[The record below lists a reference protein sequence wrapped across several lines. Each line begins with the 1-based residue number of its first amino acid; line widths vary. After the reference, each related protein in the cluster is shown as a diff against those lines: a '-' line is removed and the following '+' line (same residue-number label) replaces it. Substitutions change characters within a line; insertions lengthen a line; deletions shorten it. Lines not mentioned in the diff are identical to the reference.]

1 MDIGK
6 HWRAI
11 IDSAQDGIIIVDARG
26 NFIAANHSAQLMT
39 GYSEA
44 ELRGQSC
51 RMLNCTGC
59 KLIGQ
64 GAGKQW
70 CGLFS
75 AGLIRD
81 KKCMITAANNRAIPI
96 VKTATVLFDDKG
108 KIVGAVETLKDIS
121 ENIGYKNE
129 LASIRRIYHIDD
141 GFHGIVG
148 RTPIMQNLFEHIE
161 SVASLDTPVMIL
173 GESGTG
179 KEMVAKALHE
189 TGNRADKPFIKVN
202 CAALSESILE
212 SELFGHVKGA
222 YTGAD
227 VDRVG
232 RFEAAH
238 TGTIFLDEI
247 GDIPLS
253 VQVKLLRV
261 LEERMIQRVG
271 ENRSIP
277 IDVRII
283 TATNKNLEV
292 LIEQEKFR
300 EDLFFRIN
308 VFPVT
313 CPALRLR
320 RDDITLIIQHFISI
334 HAEKTGKN
342 ILGFTPEA
350 MRAMVSYSWPGNI
363 RELRNA
369 VEYAFVLAKGKS
381 VRPEHLPEKVVNQ
394 GGTFSLSPQKTA
406 VAEAAQSE
414 GRLKR
419 ENQIKEGQVAEP
431 GHFSPPDTAVV
442 VKQSARDSLIH
453 ALKQADG
460 NQTRAAEYLG
470 VSRVTVWKRMKKYKI
485 TVKNR

>member
-1 MDIGK
+1 MNIGK
-6 HWRAI
+6 QWRPI
-11 IDSAQDGIIIVDARG
+11 IDSVQDGIIIVDAQG

-39 GYSEA
+39 GYTE
-44 ELRGQSC
+44 ENLKGRSC
-51 RMLNCTGC
+51 RLLNCTGC
-59 KLIGQ
+59 EIKGT
-64 GAGKQW
+64 GRGKDW

-75 AGLIRD
+75 AGLVRD
-81 KKCMITAANNRAIPI
+81 KKCVITAADNRAVPI

-108 KIVGAVETLKDIS
+108 EILGAVETLKDIS
-121 ENIGYKNE
+121 ENINYKNE
-129 LASIRRIYHIDD
+129 LASIRRMYHIDD
-141 GFHGIVG
+141 GFHGIIG
-148 RTPIMQNLFEHIE
+148 RTTVMQNLFENIE

-189 TGNRADKPFIKVN
+189 TGNRAKNPFIKVN

-212 SELFGHVKGA
+212 SELFGHIKGA
-222 YTGAD
+222 YTSAD

-261 LEERMIQRVG
+261 LEEQMIQRVG
-271 ENRSIP
+271 ENKSIP

-283 TATNKNLEV
+283 TATNKNLDA

-308 VFPVT
+308 VFPMT
-313 CPALRLR
+313 CPPLRLR

-369 VEYAFVLAKGKS
+369 VEYAFVLARGKS
-381 VRPEHLPEKVVNQ
+381 IRSEHLPEKVVYKNLPPSLPPETQ
-394 GGTFSLSPQKTA
+394 KNLNAEVGG
-406 VAEAAQSE
+406 
-414 GRLKR
+414 
-419 ENQIKEGQVAEP
+419 EP
-431 GHFSPPDTAVV
+431 GNIFSQRTTVM
-442 VKQSARDSLIH
+442 VKQSQREALIA
-453 ALKQADG
+453 ALKQAEG
-460 NQTRAAEYLG
+460 NQTKAAELLG
-470 VSRVTVWKRMKKYKI
+470 VSRITVWKRMKKYNI
-485 TVKNR
+485 SVKSR